1 MKLALR
7 CTKVSKAAALWC
19 HVLCYYTASYTQA
32 RSHCRTK
39 YCKESSTLPL
49 LNKLASLSCIKLY
62 IDVWKSW
69 KRGRAY
75 VQSRDKGIGK
85 AGRKRTRIILP
96 SIEKETCLE
105 NDVVSQ
111 KIAFSLSLVWH
122 NRSRFPA
129 SARPRIQRGLE
140 GGDPYQRPGS
150 EAAQCALR
158 ERTLADFL
166 GFGRL
171 PQLQPELRQVKY
183 AKKISP
189 YTPKGLV
196 THNSTDLYRHSELSC
211 CELT

>member
-1 MKLALR
+1 MHKTIHRCLKKLKKRKGLRTKPRQRHRQGRTKKNKDYPSFYRKRLAL
-7 CTKVSKAAALWC
+7 KMMLF
-19 HVLCYYTASYTQA
+19 
-32 RSHCRTK
+32 
-39 YCKESSTLPL
+39 
-49 LNKLASLSCIKLY
+49 
-62 IDVWKSW
+62 DF
-69 KRGRAY
+69 
-75 VQSRDKGIGK
+75 
-85 AGRKRTRIILP
+85 
-96 SIEKETCLE
+96 
-105 NDVVSQ
+105 VSQ